1 MTDHVQYEEL
11 CSRVGSGCSENLEMI
26 FKPNTK
32 WWGGGEEL
40 WRRWLA
46 VVVLSCKCHSSV
58 WVGFGVRENKRLD
71 QRLHTGARRLE
82 PASEQVVRLVKEI

>member
-1 MTDHVQYEEL
+1 M
-11 CSRVGSGCSENLEMI
+11 
-26 FKPNTK
+26 
-32 WWGGGEEL
+32 
-40 WRRWLA
+40 
-46 VVVLSCKCHSSV
+46 VVLSCKCHSSV